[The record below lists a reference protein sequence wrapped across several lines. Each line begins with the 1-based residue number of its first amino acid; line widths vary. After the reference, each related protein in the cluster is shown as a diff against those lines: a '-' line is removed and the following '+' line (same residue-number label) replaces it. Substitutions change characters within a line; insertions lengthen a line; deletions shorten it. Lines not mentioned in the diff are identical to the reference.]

1 MIRYCIGC
9 GELINPKRIEILP
22 NTKTCVSC
30 STTGAKR
37 GVPVL
42 HGNVEKDDTWVDMVF
57 FEADEFEKFSE
68 QDKKQKNI
76 VSTSTKAEYQDY
88 EEEDIETKIN
98 DLEE

>member
-1 MIRYCIGC
+1 MIRHCIGC
-9 GELINPKRIEILP
+9 GELIHPKRIEIIP

-57 FEADEFEKFSE
+57 FEADDFEKFKE
-68 QDKKQKNI
+68 QDKKLQNI

-88 EEEDIETKIN
+88 EEEDTEIEIN
-98 DLEE
+98 DLKE

>member
-1 MIRYCIGC
+1 MIRHCIGC
-9 GELINPKRIEILP
+9 GELIHPKRIEIIP

-57 FEADEFEKFSE
+57 FEADDFEKFKE
-68 QDKKQKNI
+68 QDTKLKNI

-88 EEEDIETKIN
+88 EEEDTETEIK
-98 DLEE
+98 DLKE

>member
-1 MIRYCIGC
+1 MIRHCIAC
-9 GELINPKRIEILP
+9 GELIHPKRIEIIP

-57 FEADEFEKFSE
+57 FEADDFEKFKE
-68 QDKKQKNI
+68 QDQKLQNI
-76 VSTSTKAEYQDY
+76 VATSTKAEYQDY
-88 EEEDIETKIN
+88 EEEDTEIEIN
-98 DLEE
+98 DLKE

>member
-1 MIRYCIGC
+1 MIRHCIDC
-9 GELINPKRIEILP
+9 GELIHPKRIEIIP

-57 FEADEFEKFSE
+57 FEADEFEKFKE
-68 QDKKQKNI
+68 QDTKLKNI

-88 EEEDIETKIN
+88 EEEDTETEIK
-98 DLEE
+98 DLKE

>member
-1 MIRYCIGC
+1 MIRHCIGC
-9 GELINPKRIEILP
+9 GELIHPKRIEIIP

-57 FEADEFEKFSE
+57 FEADDFEKFKE
-68 QDKKQKNI
+68 QDTKLKNI

-88 EEEDIETKIN
+88 EEEDTEIEIN
-98 DLEE
+98 DLKE

>member
-1 MIRYCIGC
+1 MIRHCIGC
-9 GELINPKRIEILP
+9 GELIHPKRIEIIP

-57 FEADEFEKFSE
+57 FEADDFEKFKE
-68 QDKKQKNI
+68 QDTKLKNI

-88 EEEDIETKIN
+88 EKEDTEIEIN
-98 DLEE
+98 DLKE

>member
-1 MIRYCIGC
+1 MIKHCIGC
-9 GELINPKRIEILP
+9 GELIHPKRIEIIP

-57 FEADEFEKFSE
+57 FEADDFEKFKE
-68 QDKKQKNI
+68 QDKKLQNI
-76 VSTSTKAEYQDY
+76 VATSTKAEYQDY
-88 EEEDIETKIN
+88 EEEDTEIEIN
-98 DLEE
+98 DLKE

>member
-1 MIRYCIGC
+1 MIRHCIAC
-9 GELINPKRIEILP
+9 GELIHPKRIEIIP

-57 FEADEFEKFSE
+57 FEADDFEKFKE
-68 QDKKQKNI
+68 QDKKLQNI

-88 EEEDIETKIN
+88 EEEDTEIEIN
-98 DLEE
+98 DLKE

>member
-1 MIRYCIGC
+1 MIRHCIGC
-9 GELINPKRIEILP
+9 GEQIHPKRIEIIP

-57 FEADEFEKFSE
+57 FEADDFEKFKE
-68 QDKKQKNI
+68 QDKKLQNI

-88 EEEDIETKIN
+88 EEEDTEIEIN
-98 DLEE
+98 DLKE

>member
-1 MIRYCIGC
+1 MIRHCIAC
-9 GELINPKRIEILP
+9 GELIHPKRIEIIP

-42 HGNVEKDDTWVDMVF
+42 HGDVGKDDTWVDMVF
-57 FEADEFEKFSE
+57 FEADEFEKFKE
-68 QDKKQKNI
+68 QDTKLKNI

-88 EEEDIETKIN
+88 EEEDTEIEIN
-98 DLEE
+98 DLKE